1 MRFPGI
7 LTMSLLYLTQQGT
20 RLQKEHGRFV
30 LSLPDHTDVA
40 IPMAE
45 VEQVMVFGNISLTTP
60 TMAACLSRHI
70 PVVFLSQSGTYRGHL
85 WSAEYDDYRAEAAQ
99 FERLHDTDFQWAVAR
114 EMVWGKAWNSKQLL
128 LKLNR
133 RRPSEVVETAIRRID
148 RDLDAVDAL
157 VATPTRLDQLR
168 GHEGAIAAH
177 YFPALGELIT
187 NPDFSFTTRV
197 RRPPTDPVNALL
209 SFGYTLLFN
218 NVLSLLH
225 LEGLNPYLGNLHRS
239 DRHEAHLAFDLMEE
253 FRSTIV
259 DTLVLTLLNQRVFA
273 LDDFLPP
280 KANGAV
286 YLTDTARR
294 RYLQAFEDRIMTT
307 TKHPD
312 ARESVPYRRVI
323 QLQIRRYKCCL
334 LTDAPYEACRRVT

>member
-1 MRFPGI
+1 
-7 LTMSLLYLTQQGT
+7 MSLLYLTQQGT
-20 RLQKEHGRFV
+20 RLQKEHGRFL
-30 LSLPDHTDVA
+30 LSLPDRTNVA
-40 IPMAE
+40 IPMTE

-60 TMAACLSRHI
+60 TIAACLSRHI

-85 WSAEYDDYRAEAAQ
+85 WSADYDDHRAEAAQ
-99 FERLHDTDFQWAVAR
+99 YACRDDLAFQWAVAQAIVR
-114 EMVWGKAWNSKQLL
+114 GKAWNSKQLL

-133 RRPSEVVETAIRRID
+133 RRQLDTVALAIRRID
-148 RDLDAVDAL
+148 RDLAAIDQL
-157 VATPTRLDQLR
+157 SATETGLDQLR

-177 YFPALGELIT
+177 YFPALGELIA
-187 NPDFSFTTRV
+187 NLNFSFTTRA

-209 SFGYTLLFN
+209 SFGYMLLFN

-253 FRSTIV
+253 FRSPIV
-259 DTLVLTLLNQRVFA
+259 DTLVLTLLNQQVFKPE
-273 LDDFLPP
+273 DFLPP

-286 YLTDTARR
+286 YLDDTSRR

-307 TKHPD
+307 LHHPD
-312 ARESVPYRRVI
+312 APDPVPYRRII
-323 QLQIRRYKCCL
+323 QLQIRRYKACL
-334 LTDAPYEACRRVT
+334 LDNAPYEPFRRET

>member
-1 MRFPGI
+1 
-7 LTMSLLYLTQQGT
+7 MSLLYLTQQGT

-30 LSLPDHTDVA
+30 LSRPDRTDVA
-40 IPMAE
+40 IPMTE

-60 TMAACLSRHI
+60 TIAACLSRHI

-85 WSAEYDDYRAEAAQ
+85 WSADYNDHRTEAAQ
-99 FERLHDTDFQWAVAR
+99 FARRDDLAFQWAVAQAIVR
-114 EMVWGKAWNSKQLL
+114 GKAWNSKQLL

-133 RRPSEVVETAIRRID
+133 RRQLDTVALAIRRID
-148 RDLDAVDAL
+148 RDLAAI
-157 VATPTRLDQLR
+157 DQLTATDTGLGQLH

-177 YFPALGELIT
+177 YFPALGELIA
-187 NPDFSFTTRV
+187 NPNVSFTTRV

-225 LEGLNPYLGNLHRS
+225 LEGLTPYLGNLHRN

-253 FRSTIV
+253 FRSPIV
-259 DTLVLTLLNQRVFA
+259 DTLVLTLLNQQV
-273 LDDFLPP
+273 LKPDDFLPP

-286 YLTDTARR
+286 YLTDDARR

-307 TKHPD
+307 LHYPD
-312 ARESVPYRRVI
+312 ARDPVPYRRII
-323 QLQIRRYKCCL
+323 QLQIRRYKACL
-334 LTDAPYEACRRVT
+334 LDDVAYEPFRRET